1 MRAAFAGIVIAAG
14 SVLPA
19 ASQTEPIEMS
29 MGWRDC
35 LAVFKDYTEAYVSQ
49 GGEVLGEIDKEG
61 NRSTAISLRK
71 ELIVVRCEKSGW
83 SGAKFSIA
91 VEQL

>member
-1 MRAAFAGIVIAAG
+1 MRAALATIVIVAGIA
-14 SVLPA
+14 SPA
-19 ASQTEPIEMS
+19 ASQVEPLEMS

-35 LAVFKDYTEAYVSQ
+35 MAVFKVYTEAYVSQ

-61 NRSTAISLRK
+61 NRSTAISLKK

-91 VEQL
+91 VEPL